1 MSDPL
6 HEPVSAPPAGEEI
19 HMPGPSIVPFLNASG
34 LAIAIVGVT
43 FHWFVFAVGA
53 VLFLWTLVSWIR
65 HTARD
70 IDELPLE
77 HH

>member
-1 MSDPL
+1 MDDRR
-6 HEPVSAPPAGEEI
+6 EPVPAPPVGEEI
-19 HMPGPSIVPFLNASG
+19 HMPGPSIVPFLNAIG
-34 LAIAIVGVT
+34 LTVAIVGVT
-43 FHWFVFAVGA
+43 FHWTVLVAGL
-53 VLFLWTLVSWIR
+53 VLFLTTLFAWVR

>member
-1 MSDPL
+1 MRDDPI
-6 HEPVSAPPAGEEI
+6 PAPPTGEEI
-19 HMPGPSIVPFLNASG
+19 HMPGPSIVPILNAAG
-34 LAIAIVGVT
+34 LTVAIVGVS
-43 FHWFVFAVGA
+43 FHWSVLAAGA
-53 VLFLWTLVSWIR
+53 IVFLWTLVLWVR

>member
-1 MSDPL
+1 MAER
-6 HEPVSAPPAGEEI
+6 EPIAAPPAGEEI
-19 HMPGPSIVPFLNASG
+19 HMPGPSIVPILNAAG
-34 LAIAIVGVT
+34 LAIAILGVT
-43 FHWFVFAVGA
+43 FHWSVLAFGA
-53 VLFLWTLVSWIR
+53 VLFLVTLVAWVR